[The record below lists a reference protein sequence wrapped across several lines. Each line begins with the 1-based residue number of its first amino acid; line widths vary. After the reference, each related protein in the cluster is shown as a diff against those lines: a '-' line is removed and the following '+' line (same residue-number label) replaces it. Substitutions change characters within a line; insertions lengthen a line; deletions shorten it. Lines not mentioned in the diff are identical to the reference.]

1 MMCRRFP
8 TLERL
13 LVVFQELRSEA
24 DANLTL
30 HVQLE
35 LHAHGFNIR
44 GRDSESTC
52 LSPSGLGGLKS
63 LPVLRNW
70 SDILKKIISGIASSL
85 ESFVFY
91 KCISHA
97 GGSPLSIQ
105 FLSKNILRKKNY
117 LNSVIPFSNVVIS
130 AKGLGLLNPML
141 FTAKTR
147 N

>member
-1 MMCRRFP
+1 MHMV
-8 TLERL
+8 LI
-13 LVVFQELRSEA
+13 SEVGIVRA
-24 DANLTL
+24 
-30 HVQLE
+30 
-35 LHAHGFNIR
+35 HA
-44 GRDSESTC
+44 
-52 LSPSGLGGLKS
+52 SPPVAWVGLKS

-117 LNSVIPFSNVVIS
+117 LNSDIPFSNVVIS
-130 AKGLGLLNPML
+130 AKGLGLLDPML

-147 N
+147 NW